1 MYSPTVSLS
10 SSPSII
16 PSPLDVPRR
25 PPPVRPSRSLD
36 GLEQVV
42 PPTGLA
48 YYPYHSH
55 SRPLPP
61 SPLSRSYS
69 SCPSPPPRSDLRLNK
84 PLPPRPPSLAPETA
98 LASSAPDKD
107 QTQTQTHVHSQLYSP
122 STTATSTSI
131 TLSEDSLVSS
141 FDYPLGPRHEGDKS
155 QDQTQRSHS
164 AVAVEAVPIGLK
176 PEVIE
181 VQLRQAQQQRRRR
194 QQHES
199 QTRRSVSFSEAI
211 FYPQVLED
219 SDEETA
225 IEDDSVQTAAPAGTK
240 EDDNEADE
248 EADEEEER
256 KLALALKAFV
266 SEELYGRHVHFLP
279 PTWSS
284 SSRIATS
291 HYFREKK
298 WSFFPELAMPSQLQ
312 MEKMPGKW
320 GPFMATTAKNNGR
333 KMTDKYHGKIKGTV
347 HGFRDSIKYFHLNRK
362 LMKEAACSGLAPP
375 LDEDNGNRNKKGK
388 LAEKPPSGHSR
399 VMTASSS
406 TSYSSPRLHG
416 SFTSSSASSSRDE
429 PRNYGSWESSG
440 LPYRHRGRRSDTC
453 DGELETGSTSKYK
466 TRTESRDKVKRRSD
480 DADNEAYGQQ
490 HLTTRTYGRTSSTN
504 LPKQRAVPLS
514 PYQKYGPAIWESH
527 KSPRKRH
534 VRFAR
539 THRSSSSASSSM
551 HSSTGESQSTA
562 ASSVDD
568 SSDSYYRITPPP
580 KSPYRTRSN
589 ISMKTTVDGRRNR
602 GPSQVL
608 GDAKKMITE
617 SKADRRREE
626 LKAQIKLVGP
636 LNAHTFYRREEWY

>member
-1 MYSPTVSLS
+1 MYSPTACLS
-10 SSPSII
+10 PSPSII
-16 PSPLDVPRR
+16 PSALDVPRR

-48 YYPYHSH
+48 YYPCHSH
-55 SRPLPP
+55 SRSLP
-61 SPLSRSYS
+61 
-69 SCPSPPPRSDLRLNK
+69 PSPPPRSDLRLNK
-84 PLPPRPPSLAPETA
+84 PLPPRPPPLAPETV
-98 LASSAPDKD
+98 LAPSAQDKD
-107 QTQTQTHVHSQLYSP
+107 QTQAQTHVHSQLYSP

-131 TLSEDSLVSS
+131 TLSEDSLASS
-141 FDYPLGPRHEGDKS
+141 VDYSLGPRHEGDKS
-155 QDQTQRSHS
+155 QDWDHDQTQRSHS
-164 AVAVEAVPIGLK
+164 AVVVEAVPIGLK

-181 VQLRQAQQQRRRR
+181 VQLRQAEQQQ
-194 QQHES
+194 QQHEN
-199 QTRRSVSFSEAI
+199 QTRRSVSFSGAI
-211 FYPQVLED
+211 FYHQVLED

-225 IEDDSVQTAAPAGTK
+225 IEDDSIQTAAPAGTK
-240 EDDNEADE
+240 EDDS

-256 KLALALKAFV
+256 KVALTLKAFV

-279 PTWSS
+279 HTWSGS
-284 SSRIATS
+284 GRIATS

-298 WSFFPELAMPSQLQ
+298 WDFFPELAMPSQLQ
-312 MEKMPGKW
+312 MEKMPRKW
-320 GPFMATTAKNNGR
+320 GPFMATTANNNGT
-333 KMTDKYHGKIKGTV
+333 KMTDKYRGKIKGTV

-362 LMKEAACSGLAPP
+362 LMKEAACSGLAPWS
-375 LDEDNGNRNKKGK
+375 DEDVNGVPNGNRDEKEK
-388 LAEKPPSGHSR
+388 LAEKPPSRHSR
-399 VMTASSS
+399 VVTVSSS
-406 TSYSSPRLHG
+406 ISYSSPRLHD

-429 PRNYGSWESSG
+429 PQNDGSWESPG
-440 LPYRHRGRRSDTC
+440 RPYRHRGRRSDTC
-453 DGELETGSTSKYK
+453 DGELETGSTSEHK
-466 TRTESRDKVKRRSD
+466 TRTESGGRVNRRSD
-480 DADNEAYGQQ
+480 GADEAYGQQ
-490 HLTTRTYGRTSSTN
+490 RLTPRTHGRTSSTN

-539 THRSSSSASSSM
+539 THRRSSSASSSV

-568 SSDSYYRITPPP
+568 SGDSYYRMPPPP
-580 KSPYRTRSN
+580 KPPYRAQSKM
-589 ISMKTTVDGRRNR
+589 SMKTTANGRGNR
-602 GPSQVL
+602 GPSRKASQVL
-608 GDAKKMITE
+608 EEAKKMITE